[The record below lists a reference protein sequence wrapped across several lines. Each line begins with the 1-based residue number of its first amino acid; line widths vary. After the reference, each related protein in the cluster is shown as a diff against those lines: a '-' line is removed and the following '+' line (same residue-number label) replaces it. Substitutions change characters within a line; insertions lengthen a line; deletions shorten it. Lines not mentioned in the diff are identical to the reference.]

1 MTGSWVCV
9 DANLVIKL
17 VVEEAYSHEASA
29 LWRTWQSNNY
39 KISAPPLLRYEI
51 ISVLRKHVTQGFRSL
66 QESRQALQLALA
78 FNIQYLEPFDF
89 HLRAF
94 ELADR
99 LGRPVAYDTHYL
111 ALAEHL
117 GCEFWTADERLTNA
131 VQITLPWVKWLGQTS
146 EEYKADNTMIG

>member
-1 MTGSWVCV
+1 MTDSWVCV

-17 VVEEAYSHEASA
+17 VVEESHSHEART
-29 LWRTWQSNNY
+29 LWRTWQNNNY
-39 KISAPPLLRYEI
+39 KISAPPLLRYEMT
-51 ISVLRKHVTQGFRSL
+51 SVLRKHITRGFRTL

-78 FNIQYLEPFDF
+78 FNILYLEPVDF

-94 ELADR
+94 DLADR

-117 GCEFWTADERLTNA
+117 GCDFWTADECLANA
-131 VQITLPWVKWLGQTS
+131 VQSTLPWVKWLGQPFV
-146 EEYKADNTMIG
+146 EKKADRA

>member
-1 MTGSWVCV
+1 MTELWVCV

-17 VVEEAYSHEASA
+17 VVEEAYSHETRA

-39 KISAPPLLRYEI
+39 KISAPPLLRYEMT
-51 ISVLRKHVTQGFRSL
+51 SVLRKHVTRGLRTL

-78 FNIQYLEPFDF
+78 FNIQYLEPVDF
-89 HLRAF
+89 HLRVF

-117 GCEFWTADERLTNA
+117 GCEFWTADGRLVNA
-131 VQITLPWVKWLGQTS
+131 VRSTLPWVKWLGQTS
-146 EEYKADNTMIG
+146 IEDRADNT

>member
-1 MTGSWVCV
+1 MTASWVCV

-17 VVEEAYSHEASA
+17 VVEEAYSHEART

-51 ISVLRKHVTQGFRSL
+51 TAVLRKHVTRGLRAL
-66 QESRQALQLALA
+66 QESRQALQLASA
-78 FNIQYLEPFDF
+78 FNIQYLEPVDF

-99 LGRPVAYDTHYL
+99 LGRPAAYDSHYL

-117 GCEFWTADERLTNA
+117 DCEFWTADERLVNA
-131 VQITLPWVKWLGQTS
+131 VVGQLPWVKWLGQIS
-146 EEYKADNTMIG
+146 EENKMNNT

>member
-9 DANLVIKL
+9 DANIIIKL
-17 VVEEAYSHEASA
+17 VVEEAYSHQART
-29 LWRTWQSNNY
+29 LWRTWQNEDY
-39 KISAPPLLRYEI
+39 RISAPPLLQYEI
-51 ISVLRKHVTQGFRSL
+51 TSVLRKYVSRGLRTL

-78 FNIQYLEPFDF
+78 FNIQYLELADI

-99 LGRPVAYDTHYL
+99 LERPAAYDTHNL

-117 GCEFWTADERLTNA
+117 GCEFWTADERLVNA
-131 VQITLPWVKWLGQTS
+131 VQGVLPWVKWLGQT
-146 EEYKADNTMIG
+146 E

>member
-1 MTGSWVCV
+1 MTVSWVCV

-17 VVEEAYSHEASA
+17 VVEEAYSHEART

-39 KISAPPLLRYEI
+39 MISAPPLLRYEI
-51 ISVLRKHVTQGFRSL
+51 TSVLRKYVTRGLRTL

-78 FNIQYLEPFDF
+78 FNVQYLEPVDF

-117 GCEFWTADERLTNA
+117 GCEFWTADGRLANA
-131 VQITLPWVKWLGQTS
+131 VQSTLPWVNWLGQTS
-146 EEYKADNTMIG
+146 IEDRADNT

>member
-9 DANLVIKL
+9 DANIVIKL
-17 VVEEAYSHEASA
+17 VVEEVYSHQART
-29 LWRTWQSNNY
+29 LWRTWQNENY
-39 KISAPPLLRYEI
+39 RISAPPLLQYEI
-51 ISVLRKHVTQGFRSL
+51 TSVLRKYVSRGLRTL

-78 FNIQYLEPFDF
+78 FNIQYLELADI

-99 LGRPVAYDTHYL
+99 LERPAAYDTHYL

-117 GCEFWTADERLTNA
+117 GCEFWTADERLVNA
-131 VQITLPWVKWLGQTS
+131 VQGVLPWVKWLGQT
-146 EEYKADNTMIG
+146 E